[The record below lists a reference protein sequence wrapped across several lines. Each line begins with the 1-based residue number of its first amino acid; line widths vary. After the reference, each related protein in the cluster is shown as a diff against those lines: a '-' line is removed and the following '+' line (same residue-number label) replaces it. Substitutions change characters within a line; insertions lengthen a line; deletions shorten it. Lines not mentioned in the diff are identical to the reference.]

1 MRDLAMGG
9 VFFPGLLVVG
19 LVALLATLLL
29 LQPLIFSIRGLGR
42 LPCRPLWG
50 LSLYIVLFFLL
61 LQEVNT
67 LGFAV

>member
-29 LQPLIFSIRGLGR
+29 QPLIFSVRGLGR
-42 LPCRPLWG
+42 FRCRPLWV
-50 LSLYIVLFFLL
+50 LSLYIALFFLL
-61 LQEVNT
+61 MQEVNM

>member
-19 LVALLATLLL
+19 LVALLATLL
-29 LQPLIFSIRGLGR
+29 QPLIFSVRGLGR

-50 LSLYIVLFFLL
+50 LSLYIALFFLL
-61 LQEVNT
+61 MQEVNM

>member
-29 LQPLIFSIRGLGR
+29 QPLIFSLRGLGR
-42 LPCRPLWG
+42 LPCRLLWG
-50 LSLYIVLFFLL
+50 LSLYIALFFLL

>member
-29 LQPLIFSIRGLGR
+29 QPLIFSLRGLGR

-50 LSLYIVLFFLL
+50 FHIALFFLL
-61 LQEVNT
+61 LA
-67 LGFAV
+67 GG

>member
-29 LQPLIFSIRGLGR
+29 QPLLRPGPGPLA
-42 LPCRPLWG
+42 LPPAVGAFPL
-50 LSLYIVLFFLL
+50 YRTLFPAPA
-61 LQEVNT
+61 
-67 LGFAV
+67 GG

>member
-29 LQPLIFSIRGLGR
+29 QPLIA
-42 LPCRPLWG
+42 LPPAVGAFPL
-50 LSLYIVLFFLL
+50 YRTLFPAPA
-61 LQEVNT
+61 
-67 LGFAV
+67 GG

>member
-29 LQPLIFSIRGLGR
+29 QPLIFSVRGLGAF
-42 LPCRPLWG
+42 PL
-50 LSLYIVLFFLL
+50 YRTLFPAPA
-61 LQEVNT
+61 
-67 LGFAV
+67 GG

>member
-29 LQPLIFSIRGLGR
+29 Q
-42 LPCRPLWG
+42 PLWG

>member
-29 LQPLIFSIRGLGR
+29 QPLIFSVRGLGR

-50 LSLYIVLFFLL
+50 LSLYIALFFLL
-61 LQEVNT
+61 KQEVNM

>member
-19 LVALLATLLL
+19 LVALLATLL
-29 LQPLIFSIRGLGR
+29 QPLIFSIRGLGR

-50 LSLYIVLFFLL
+50 LSLYIALFFLL
-61 LQEVNT
+61 MQEVNT

>member
-29 LQPLIFSIRGLGR
+29 QPLIFSVRGLGR

-50 LSLYIVLFFLL
+50 AFPLYRTLFPAPA
-61 LQEVNT
+61 
-67 LGFAV
+67 GG

>member
-29 LQPLIFSIRGLGR
+29 QPLIFSVRGLAACPAARCGGF
-42 LPCRPLWG
+42 PSISPLFPASAG
-50 LSLYIVLFFLL
+50 S
-61 LQEVNT
+61 
-67 LGFAV
+67 